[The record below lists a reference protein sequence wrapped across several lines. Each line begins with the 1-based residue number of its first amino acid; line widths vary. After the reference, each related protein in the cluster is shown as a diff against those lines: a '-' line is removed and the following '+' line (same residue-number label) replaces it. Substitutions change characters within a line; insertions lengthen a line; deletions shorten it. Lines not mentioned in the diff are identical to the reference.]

1 MIEFA
6 KGDLFTD
13 DAEALVNPVNCFGVM
28 GKGLALEFK
37 KRFPKNFKAYE
48 LYCELRYLSSGGIFT
63 YEENDRL
70 IINAAT
76 KYHWKYPSSI
86 QAVSVCLKEIRLSIN
101 LNEIK
106 SIAIPALGC
115 GLGGLSWA
123 EVKPLIEERLGEI
136 ENCRITVYEPE
147 PS

>member
-1 MIEFA
+1 MIEFT
-6 KGDLFTD
+6 KGDLFDD

-76 KYHWKYPSSI
+76 KYHWNYPSSI
-86 QAVSVCLKEIRLSIN
+86 QAVNGCLRNIRLSIY

-115 GLGGLSWA
+115 GLGGLDWD
-123 EVKPLIEERLGEI
+123 EVKPLFEDRLRDVED
-136 ENCRITVYEPE
+136 CRITVYEPE

>member
-1 MIEFA
+1 MIEFT
-6 KGDLFTD
+6 KGDIFAD

-48 LYCELRYLSSGGIFT
+48 LCCELRYLNSGGIFT
-63 YEENDRL
+63 YVENGRM
-70 IINAAT
+70 IINVAT

-86 QAVSVCLKEIRLSIN
+86 QSVSLCLREIRLSIN

-147 PS
+147 